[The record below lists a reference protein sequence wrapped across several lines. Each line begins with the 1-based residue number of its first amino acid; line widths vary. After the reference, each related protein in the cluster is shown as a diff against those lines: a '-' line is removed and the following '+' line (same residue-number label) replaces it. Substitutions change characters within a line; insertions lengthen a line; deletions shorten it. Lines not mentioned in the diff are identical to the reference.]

1 MTNSKERHRLSLI
14 IATLGPSTDDEK
26 ELVTM
31 LIAGIARQWTDGVD
45 IARVVHGD
53 GETIVTNRVNIFRE
67 QCKKRK
73 LDTAIYLDT
82 NDVDDKNFQAFFD
95 ASIENTGQIWMTGT
109 NLDLFKKLKFDKKLQ
124 YLEVND
130 SNVTQFVDL

>member
-45 IARVVHGD
+45 IARVGHGA
-53 GETIVTNRVNIFRE
+53 GETAVTNRVNIFR
-67 QCKKRK
+67 
-73 LDTAIYLDT
+73 
-82 NDVDDKNFQAFFD
+82 
-95 ASIENTGQIWMTGT
+95 
-109 NLDLFKKLKFDKKLQ
+109 
-124 YLEVND
+124 
-130 SNVTQFVDL
+130 

>member
-53 GETIVTNRVNIFRE
+53 GETVVTNRVNIFRE

-109 NLDLFKKLKFDKKLQ
+109 NLDLFKKLKFDKKIQ